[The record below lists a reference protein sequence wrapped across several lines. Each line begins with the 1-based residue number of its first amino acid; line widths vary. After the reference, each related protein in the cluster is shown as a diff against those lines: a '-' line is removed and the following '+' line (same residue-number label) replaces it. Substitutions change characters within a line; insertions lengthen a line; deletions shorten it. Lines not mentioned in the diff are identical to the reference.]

1 MAKKKPRTKL
11 AIMTEDE
18 VRVRYRQAA
27 DKHSQIGILADLN
40 AVDRSFIEKI
50 LFEGTDETP
59 PPAPAKKQ
67 SARTRL
73 DAETQEKIAREHL
86 EDGVSVKELAEKYG
100 RTTHSITN
108 YINKYSAQAA
118 ADQPVIPG
126 TVPYK
131 KQPPDPVKRLGSTM
145 SLLFDSVNALMER
158 AERDCES
165 YDEIIITKSNQ
176 RISCFMEKDGISVS
190 ISKDIGTSEG
200 GAGDAGTAQQ

>member
-1 MAKKKPRTKL
+1 MAMAKKKRPPKL

-27 DKHSQIGILADLN
+27 DKHSQIGILAELN
-40 AVDRSFIEKI
+40 AVDRSFIEEI
-50 LFEGTDETP
+50 LFGETDETP
-59 PPAPAKKQ
+59 PPVPQNKK

-86 EDGVSVKELAEKYG
+86 DDGVSVKELAEKYG
-100 RTTHSITN
+100 RTKESIVN
-108 YINKYSAQAA
+108 YIKKYEVQAD
-118 ADQPVIPG
+118 ADQPHIPG
-126 TVPYK
+126 AIPYK

-145 SLLFDSVNALMER
+145 SLLFDSVNTLMER

-165 YDEIIITKSNQ
+165 YDEIIITKSAQ

-190 ISKDIGTSEG
+190 ISKDIGTTEG
-200 GAGDAGTAQQ
+200 GAGDA

>member
-1 MAKKKPRTKL
+1 MAKKKRPPKL

-27 DKHSQIGILADLN
+27 DKNSQIGILAELN
-40 AVDRSFIEKI
+40 AVDRSFIEEI
-50 LFEGTDETP
+50 LFGETDETP
-59 PPAPAKKQ
+59 PPKK

-100 RTTHSITN
+100 RTKESIKS
-108 YINKYSAQAA
+108 YINKYNVQAA
-118 ADQPVIPG
+118 ADQPHIPG
-126 TVPYK
+126 AIPYK

-165 YDEIIITKSNQ
+165 YDEIIVTKSNQ

-190 ISKDIGTSEG
+190 ISKDIGEKMDG
-200 GAGDAGTAQQ
+200 KGDGE

>member
-1 MAKKKPRTKL
+1 MSKKKHRTKL

-27 DKHSQIGILADLN
+27 DKEAQIGILAELN
-40 AVDRSFIEKI
+40 AVDRSIIERI
-50 LFEGTDETP
+50 LFGEADATP
-59 PPAPAKKQ
+59 PPPKSK
-67 SARTRL
+67 RTFI
-73 DAETQEKIAREHL
+73 DPSTQEKIALEHL

-100 RTTHSITN
+100 RTTASIVN
-108 YINKYSAQAA
+108 YIKKYEVQAA
-118 ADQPVIPG
+118 ADEPETIPG
-126 TVPYK
+126 AVPYK
-131 KQPPDPVKRLGSTM
+131 KKAPDPVKRLGSTM